1 MIEWGGARRWLSGEV
16 DIAAL
21 RQQAANLGG
30 TVCAFRDHA
39 PGVGVFHPLAPAMLK
54 LQRAIKSS
62 FDPAGIFNAGR
73 IYPGL

>member
-1 MIEWGGARRWLSGEV
+1 LSGDV

-21 RQQAANLGG
+21 RASASKLGG
-30 TVCAFRDHA
+30 SVCAFRDHG
-39 PGVGVFHPLAPAMLK
+39 PGVGVFQPLAPAMLK
-54 LQRAIKSS
+54 LQRSLKSS